1 MITMYG
7 ILDFKGCHIDT
18 SKTLQGAKN
27 YATINKHNVVSK
39 RVGYN
44 AVVVA
49 RKLHGKWI
57 SNDNLI

>member
-1 MITMYG
+1 MIIMYG
-7 ILDFKGCHIDT
+7 TLNYLGCHIDT

-27 YATINKHNVVSK
+27 YATRHGYNVVSK

-44 AVVVA
+44 AYIVA
-49 RKLHGKWI
+49 EKKHFKWV